1 MALPLYQIDAFTD
14 RPFAGNPA
22 AVVPLDSWIDVAR
35 MQAIASENN
44 LSETAFLVP
53 SSAPDSDFDIR
64 WFTPTD
70 EASLCGHATLAS
82 AFVLFAERGWQ
93 TDVIRFSSA
102 SGMLAARRR
111 DDGMIMLDF
120 PARAGRQMPVPDGL
134 EAAIGMPVREFH
146 KAVMNMAVLDDEAAV
161 RRARPDLDYIRHLEG
176 DGLILTGAG
185 ADCDCASR
193 YFAPHC
199 GIDEDPVTGAAHCT
213 IIPYWAARL
222 GTASLHARQVSARG
236 GELWCRLAGDR
247 VLISGH
253 AVLYMTAEIREA

>member
-1 MALPLYQIDAFTD
+1 MSLHLYQVDAFTN
-14 RPFAGNPA
+14 RLFAGNPA
-22 AVVPLDSWIDVAR
+22 AVVPLSEWLPEDV
-35 MQAIASENN
+35 MCAIAAENN
-44 LSETAFLVP
+44 LSETAFFIPAV
-53 SSAPDSDFDIR
+53 DSGADFHLR
-64 WFTPTD
+64 WFTPTVEVD
-70 EASLCGHATLAS
+70 LCGHATLAS
-82 AFVLFAERGWQ
+82 AFILFTELAWQ
-93 TDVIRFSSA
+93 SDMLRFTTA
-102 SGMLAARRR
+102 SGLLSARRR

-253 AVLYMTAEIREA
+253 AVLYMTAEIREE